1 MSHYSHFTTDKCDDL
16 DIDSAGH
23 IWFTDLCKQACLHFV
38 AFRRFLSA
46 WVFRLIVYFA
56 VNSRNVGTDTEAP
69 AIEAAT
75 YRYNPST
82 GSISIVDD
90 SLKSP
95 NGIAFSPDGTNLYL
109 TDTGAV
115 IPDIDPTL
123 ALADVPKLRYNSTE
137 KRTLY
142 AFDVSRDGLYIQ
154 NKRALY
160 LSMEFVPDGLKVA
173 RNGYILVGSGHG
185 VDVLD
190 QSGVPLVR
198 IQTNFTATNVDFA
211 SPSYNELWIVGEGAI
226 ARVRW
231 NLTGPV
237 FK

>member
-1 MSHYSHFTTDKCDDL
+1 MVC
-16 DIDSAGH
+16 I
-23 IWFTDLCKQACLHFV
+23 
-38 AFRRFLSA
+38 
-46 WVFRLIVYFA
+46 A
-56 VNSRNVGTDTEAP
+56 VNARNLGVDTKAP
-69 AIEAAT
+69 ALEAAT

-82 GSISIVDD
+82 GSVSIVDD

-95 NGIAFSPDGTNLYL
+95 NGIALSLDGTILYL

-123 ALADVPKLRYNSTE
+123 PLVDVPKLRYNATA

-142 AFDVSRDGLYIQ
+142 AFDVSRDGSYIQ

-160 LSMEFVPDGLKVA
+160 LSQEFVPDGLKIA
-173 RNGYILVGSGHG
+173 RNGYILVANGHG

-198 IQTNFTATNVDFA
+198 IQTDFVAANMDFA
-211 SPSYNELWIVGEGAI
+211 SKNYNELWIVGEGAI

-231 NLTGPV
+231 NLKGPI

>member
-1 MSHYSHFTTDKCDDL
+1 M
-16 DIDSAGH
+16 
-23 IWFTDLCKQACLHFV
+23 
-38 AFRRFLSA
+38 
-46 WVFRLIVYFA
+46 
-56 VNSRNVGTDTEAP
+56 NSRNVGTNTEAP

-90 SLKSP
+90 SLESP
-95 NGIAFSPDGTNLYL
+95 NGIAFSPDGANLYL

-115 IPDIDPTL
+115 FPDIDPTL
-123 ALADVPKLRYNSTE
+123 VLADVPKLRYNATQ

-142 AFDVSRDGLYIQ
+142 AFDVSRDGSYIK

-160 LSMEFVPDGLKVA
+160 LSLEFVPDGLKVA

-190 QSGVPLVR
+190 QSGIPLVR
-198 IQTNFTATNVDFA
+198 IQTNFTAANMDFA

-231 NLTGPV
+231 NLTGPI
-237 FK
+237 FN